1 MARVVKENLMRRSF
15 LITVMVLAAA
25 SYAMAQQAQQSQ
37 GPPPTLAQIGM
48 YIYPAKGQSPDQQK
62 ADEDAC
68 TQWAESQTGLTLD
81 AGKVD
86 TQAAGQAAAQ
96 QTAEATQGAAVGGA
110 ARGALAGVA
119 IGAIAGNAG
128 EGAAIGAVAGGLAGR
143 RARKRAT
150 AEAGQEGAEQAQAQ
164 ANQNL
169 ATFKQAAGACLSGRG
184 YTVN

>member
-1 MARVVKENLMRRSF
+1 MARGVKENLMRRSF
-15 LITVMVLAAA
+15 FITVLALAAA
-25 SYAMAQQAQQSQ
+25 SYGMAQQAQQSQ
-37 GPPPTLAQIGM
+37 GPAPTLAQIGM
-48 YIYPAKGQSPDQQK
+48 YVYPAKGQTPDQQK

-68 TQWAESQTGLTLD
+68 TQWAEAQTGLTLE

-86 TQAAGQAAAQ
+86 TQAAAQAAQQ
-96 QTAEATQGAAVGGA
+96 QTAEATQGAAVAGA
-110 ARGALAGVA
+110 AKGAVVGVA

-143 RARKRAT
+143 RAKKR
-150 AEAGQEGAEQAQAQ
+150 AEAGAAQQGAEQAQAQ